1 MKKIDLKSAVD
12 GIKKTVGKNENIKKP
27 DLKNFNMDSIKKIKL
42 KKNKDDAKLTREQQ
56 EEGLLK
62 KNLIIIAVIALY
74 YAINKLTGGMV
85 TQGIIIFAAI
95 ILVVATFIILKKL
108 KVNIYARGALV
119 VSAQLIL
126 IFGISFFGTNLV
138 DDLVLYCVSAVM
150 SGIYF
155 RPSYII
161 IQMVLTNIFLFC
173 VNTFNPAFFGFPE
186 ETISMAWICVNAAMI
201 VSYMMVNRGKTHI
214 ERAQKEAEESA
225 KLVGELA
232 DIHAK
237 LSENVSTTYH
247 EIISLTA
254 AGESIQQAGDN
265 LQTTNTE
272 IGYTVAETTDEVHN
286 LFTDIAQCVTS
297 SDKIS
302 GVVSSVN
309 TMVVTNHENIEA
321 TATHLTSVDQSMIHL
336 DELITNL
343 QEAISRIKTFS
354 NEIDSIARQTNILSL
369 NAAVEAARSGKA
381 GAGFAVVA
389 GEVRTLASQS
399 KECSNQINDV
409 ISQLDSMIISTK
421 EQSNVGVIAVN
432 ESQKQLGEL
441 NDSFTNLKD
450 QIVQV
455 EEAISEQS
463 YAIQR
468 MQKVG
473 SDLME
478 KMQKVDSNCVSGKTD
493 ADGLFEQIVL
503 FNDSMRLLQSSADN
517 IKSLTDSISTEL
529 E

>member
-1 MKKIDLKSAVD
+1 MGKIDIQSIL
-12 GIKKTVGKNENIKKP
+12 GNIKKSKKTEVIKDTFKSADASP
-27 DLKNFNMDSIKKIKL
+27 LKKL
-42 KKNKDDAKLTREQQ
+42 KDFKKKDKSKLTRDQQ
-56 EEGLLK
+56 EEGLLR
-62 KNLIIIAVIALY
+62 KNLIIIAVIAMY
-74 YAINKLTGGMV
+74 YAINKLTSNMV
-85 TQGIIIFAAI
+85 PQGIIIAVAVV
-95 ILVVATFIILKKL
+95 LVVAAFIILKKL
-108 KVNIYARGALV
+108 KVNIYARGALI

-161 IQMVLTNIFLFC
+161 IQMVLTNIFLLG
-173 VNTFNPAFFGFPE
+173 VNTINPAFFGFPE
-186 ETISMAWICVNAAMI
+186 ETIPMAWICVNVAMI

-225 KLVGELA
+225 KLVEELA
-232 DIHAK
+232 NIQVQ

-265 LQTTNTE
+265 LQTTNTD

-286 LFTDIAQCVTS
+286 LFSDIAQCVTS

-302 GVVSSVN
+302 GVVSNVN
-309 TMVVTNHENIEA
+309 TMVVTNHENLEA
-321 TATHLTSVDQSMIHL
+321 TATHLTSVDESMVHL
-336 DELITNL
+336 DQLIANL

-409 ISQLDSMIISTK
+409 ISELDSMILSTK
-421 EQSNVGVIAVN
+421 EQSSIGVTAVN
-432 ESQKQLGEL
+432 ESQKQLDVL
-441 NDSFTNLKD
+441 SDSFKNLKD
-450 QIVQV
+450 QITDV
-455 EEAISEQS
+455 EQAIDEQT

-478 KMQKVDSNCVSGKTD
+478 KMQKVDSNCVSGKND

-503 FNDSMRLLQSSADN
+503 FNDSLRLLQNSADSM
-517 IKSLTDSISTEL
+517 KSLTDSISAEL